1 VIDLKKWIYKSLVI
15 TVALLSFG
23 LITPKHEIWANF
35 DEDRHG
41 KSVLDRPSDNHISAA
56 YQLDDIIVDEK
67 PLPTTD
73 DFVSAAKEQSYIKFG
88 TKVGPVIEQQF
99 ETDIFPK
106 IEEAIAMTVER
117 VGDEKLRNLTVSEKP
132 SGDYSEKIFHI
143 VDSQSNADVIRFHV
157 RTENRPFDGYYYNFH
172 YHTFEDNYSKH
183 YDLGEIYWS
192 KNTPPKWLS

>member
-1 VIDLKKWIYKSLVI
+1 MIDLKKWIYKSLVVS
-15 TVALLSFG
+15 VALLSFG

-117 VGDEKLRNLTVSEKP
+117 VGDEKLRNLMVSEKP

-143 VDSQSNADVIRFHV
+143 VDSKSKTDVIRFHV